1 MYTPEFDYHK
11 AGSVAEAIELLGSH
25 PDARLLAGGHSLI
38 PLMRLRLARPAT
50 IIDIGGVAELKGI
63 SINGDTIRIG
73 ALTTHG
79 EIASSHAMRNANPM
93 MAEAA
98 NGIGDPQVRNRG
110 TIAGNIA
117 HADPASDWGTVLT
130 ALEASIEV
138 QGPNGSRTVAVE
150 DFFQGPFTTALADNE
165 VITAIQ
171 VPALSSHVHN
181 GGHGHDHGHDHPHE
195 EPAAAAH
202 DHGHD
207 HPHEEPAAA
216 AHDHGHDHPH
226 EEPAAAA
233 HDHGHGH
240 PHEEPAAA
248 AHDHGHD
255 HPHEEPAAAAQD
267 HGHDHP
273 HEEPAAAAHDHGH
286 DHPHEEPAA
295 AAHDHGHDHPHE
307 EPAAAAHD
315 HGHDHPHEEPAA
327 AAHDHGHG
335 HPHEE
340 PAAAA
345 HDHSHDHPHEEPAA
359 AAHDHGHDHSHEEPA
374 AAQDHGH
381 EHGPSLADIH
391 GEVGEYAK
399 MAHPASFYPV
409 VGGAVIVTVENSRCT
424 AARIAVGGLVPKP
437 MRARSVEAALTGKEL
452 TEANISEAV
461 SHLADDLGD
470 DIIGDIFASA
480 EYRRV
485 MAPVEVKHALYH
497 AIGLAHH

>member
-171 VPALSSHVHN
+171 VPALTSHVHN
-181 GGHGHDHGHDHPHE
+181 GGNGHGHEEPAAEAYDHGHGHPHE

-207 HPHEEPAAA
+207 HPHEERPLTRK
-216 AHDHGHDHPH
+216 DHGHDHP
-226 EEPAAAA
+226 AAQ
-233 HDHGHGH
+233 
-240 PHEEPAAA
+240 
-248 AHDHGHD
+248 DHGHD

-286 DHPHEEPAA
+286 
-295 AAHDHGHDHPHE
+295 
-307 EPAAAAHD
+307 
-315 HGHDHPHEEPAA
+315 
-327 AAHDHGHG
+327 G

-340 PAAAA
+340 PAA
-345 HDHSHDHPHEEPAA
+345 E
-359 AAHDHGHDHSHEEPA
+359 
-374 AAQDHGH
+374 AQDHGH
-381 EHGPSLADIH
+381 EHGPNLADIH

-409 VGGAVIVTVENSRCT
+409 VGGAVIVTIENSRCT

-437 MRARSVEAALTGKEL
+437 LRARSVEAALTGKEL

>member
-50 IIDIGGVAELKGI
+50 LIDIGGVAELKGI

-79 EIASSHAMRNANPM
+79 EIASSRAMRNANPM

-171 VPALSSHVHN
+171 VPALTSHVHN
-181 GGHGHDHGHDHPHE
+181 GGHGHGHEEPAAAQDHDHDHPHE

-233 HDHGHGH
+233 QNHD
-240 PHEEPAAA
+240 
-248 AHDHGHD
+248 
-255 HPHEEPAAAAQD
+255 
-267 HGHDHP
+267 HDHP

-295 AAHDHGHDHPHE
+295 A
-307 EPAAAAHD
+307 HD

-335 HPHEE
+335 HP
-340 PAAAA
+340 
-345 HDHSHDHPHEEPAA
+345 
-359 AAHDHGHDHSHEEPA
+359 HEEPA

-409 VGGAVIVTVENSRCT
+409 VGGAVIVTIENSRCT

>member
-181 GGHGHDHGHDHPHE
+181 GGHGHGPSPRGTRRRRPRPRPRPSPRGTRRRGPRPRPRPSPRGTRRRRPRPRPRPSPRGTRRRRPRPRPRTIPTRNPPPPPDHVHDHPHE
-195 EPAAAAH
+195 EPAAAAA
-202 DHGHD
+202 HGHG

-248 AHDHGHD
+248 AHG
-255 HPHEEPAAAAQD
+255 

-286 DHPHEEPAA
+286 DHP
-295 AAHDHGHDHPHE
+295 
-307 EPAAAAHD
+307 
-315 HGHDHPHEEPAA
+315 
-327 AAHDHGHG
+327 
-335 HPHEE
+335 
-340 PAAAA
+340 
-345 HDHSHDHPHEEPAA
+345 
-359 AAHDHGHDHSHEEPA
+359 HEEPA